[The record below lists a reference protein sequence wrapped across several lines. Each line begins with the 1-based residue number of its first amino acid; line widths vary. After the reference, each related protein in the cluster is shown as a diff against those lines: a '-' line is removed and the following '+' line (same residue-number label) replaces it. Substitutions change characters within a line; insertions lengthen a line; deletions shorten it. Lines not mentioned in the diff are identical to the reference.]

1 MAVFI
6 GARLAS
12 SPKGILNKLGE
23 GIDYHY
29 SFALVAK

>member
-6 GARLAS
+6 GTRPAS
-12 SPKGILNKLGE
+12 SPKGILRLGE

-29 SFALVAK
+29 TFALVAK